1 LIRIAKWLNIVLI
14 LFTVLAL
21 LAPYIDPRTFWIFA
35 FFAIA
40 FPSLILFNILFLF
53 FWVWKKKWYLVY
65 SLAVLILGWK
75 SVLGVMG
82 FGTQRKVAEK
92 TITFGTYNISALS
105 TLDPGS
111 PDYGKLTKQD
121 FEKFLNEVGRID
133 ILCTQET
140 EAKSRKLI
148 SSICD
153 FPYYYQHQT
162 LHTCIFSKNPILNH
176 GSIIFKNSYNSAIWT
191 DLKFDDKVYRVF
203 CVHLQSNSVSNLAKR
218 TFSQEEAKTNSSRYQ
233 GILKIMSRIKNATI
247 LRANQ
252 SQQVEQLIR
261 TSPYPVIIGADLNDT
276 PQSYVYAQLSD
287 GLKDSFKE
295 GFWGLGSTYNGRFPF
310 LRIDYILTDK
320 KIEVINH
327 KIIRVKF
334 SDHYP
339 IFSKLK
345 L

>member
-1 LIRIAKWLNIVLI
+1 MIRFAKWVNIALV

-21 LAPYIDPRTFWIFA
+21 LAPYIDPRSFWIFA

-40 FPSLILFNILFLF
+40 FPSLILLNILFLF
-53 FWVWKKKWYLVY
+53 IWVWKKKWYLVY
-65 SLAVLILGWK
+65 SLAVLVVGWK
-75 SVLGVMG
+75 SVVGVIG
-82 FGTQRKVAEK
+82 FGTQRKSVEK
-92 TITFGTYNISALS
+92 TITVGTYNISALS

-121 FEKFLNEVGRID
+121 FEKFLNDVGPID

-162 LHTCIFSKNPILNH
+162 LHTCIFSKYPILNH
-176 GSIIFKNSYNSAIWT
+176 GSVIFKNSYNSAIWS
-191 DLKFDDKVYRVF
+191 DIKINEKVYRIF
-203 CVHLQSNSVSNLAKR
+203 CVHLQSNTVSNLAKR
-218 TFSQEEAKTNSSRYQ
+218 AFSEEEMNSNTRYH

-252 SQQVEQLIR
+252 AQQVKQLIR

-276 PQSYVYAQLSD
+276 PQSYVYAQLSE
-287 GLKDSFKE
+287 GFKDSFRE
-295 GFWGLGSTYNGRFPF
+295 GFWGIGSTYNGRFPF
-310 LRIDYILTDK
+310 LRIDYIMTDK
-320 KIEVINH
+320 RIEVVNH

-339 IFSKLK
+339 VFSKLE